1 MFNSAL
7 ESMAKVITGESHPHL
22 GNSLDIGSAAVLLAS
37 IGAYTVFHFLMRR
50 GQATG
55 VTSLLY
61 LTPPVAVICEWL
73 IFGTLPGWLSVLG
86 MAVACAGVA
95 MVSRRQGP

>member
-1 MFNSAL
+1 MLPAGLVF
-7 ESMAKVITGESHPHL
+7 EGFRIHWVWPI
-22 GNSLDIGSAAVLLAS
+22 AATLAYHVLLAS

-95 MVSRRQGP
+95 MVSRRRGS